1 VPSSKF
7 DGLAKRLVA
16 AMEEAGHDVLK
27 TVGDE
32 LALATIADI
41 PVGDPARDPDPGYSL
56 ADHVSVTVLPRYVLV
71 RVEGAYAVKQH
82 EALHFKHPRG
92 GRAKFLEANAI
103 LMAKVFEKELR
114 ISVQKTFASK
124 RSRTRFKSTVL

>member
-1 VPSSKF
+1 
-7 DGLAKRLVA
+7 
-16 AMEEAGHDVLK
+16 MEEAGHEVLSV
-27 TVGDE
+27 VGNQ
-32 LALATIADI
+32 LAAATIADI

-56 ADHVSVTVLPRYVLV
+56 KENVKVVVLPRYVLV

-92 GRAKFLEANAI
+92 GNAKFLEANAI
-103 LMAKVFEKELR
+103 LMAKEFSKLLR

-124 RSRTRFKSTVL
+124 RSRTKFTSRVL